1 MRKKVDPRSP
11 YDLPFT
17 RTQMQ
22 GGLGGCFLTIVRYTF
37 LGIYPAGMLVTR
49 SIVALAEMLLAT
61 VAGAWG

>member
-1 MRKKVDPRSP
+1 
-11 YDLPFT
+11 
-17 RTQMQ
+17 MQ
-22 GGLGGCFLTIVRYTF
+22 GGLGGCFLTIVRYIF